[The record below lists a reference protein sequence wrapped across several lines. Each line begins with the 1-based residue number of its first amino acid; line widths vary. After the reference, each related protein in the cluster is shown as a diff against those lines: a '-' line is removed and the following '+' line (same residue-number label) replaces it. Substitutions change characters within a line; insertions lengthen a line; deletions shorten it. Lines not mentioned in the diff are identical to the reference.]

1 MTVDLSSPESETGST
16 DSGTWGGDEGM
27 CELSQGRG
35 VRRGPNPDRQ
45 RCKEYVRALVHRDS
59 IPAHKYYT
67 TFVGVLPEQWYRTFG
82 STPRPVKN

>member
-45 RCKEYVRALVHRDS
+45 RCNEYVRALVHQDS
-59 IPAHKYYT
+59 IPDKGIKAIFGDFS
-67 TFVGVLPEQWYRTFG
+67 TFDHIGNGKRLF
-82 STPRPVKN
+82 